1 MLPHFGHEGSVGPGW
16 SLAVDAKDNM
26 LGFGTVS
33 LPGVSEGN
41 MLEHPEFSVFVVC
54 VPAQGCV
61 WMPWDKA
68 RVFSF
73 FFFFFVS
80 VDSVY
85 NAQWLFLSL
94 EMLVF
99 GFILR
104 RDFFFSNS
112 EEKIHFKGGGKSICF
127 PFLLVCAV

>member
-1 MLPHFGHEGSVGPGW
+1 MKETCLNILNS
-16 SLAVDAKDNM
+16 
-26 LGFGTVS
+26 VS
-33 LPGVSEGN
+33 LLCACQHRAVSGC
-41 MLEHPEFSVFVVC
+41 LGTKPEFS
-54 VPAQGCV
+54 A
-61 WMPWDKA
+61 
-68 RVFSF
+68 F

-112 EEKIHFKGGGKSICF
+112 EEKYTSKEEENLFV
-127 PFLLVCAV
+127 FLFF

>member
-68 RVFSF
+68 RVFGF

-112 EEKIHFKGGGKSICF
+112 EEKYTSKEEENLFV
-127 PFLLVCAV
+127 FLFF

>member
-68 RVFSF
+68 RVFGF
-73 FFFFFVS
+73 FFFFFLS
-80 VDSVY
+80 AWIVY
-85 NAQWLFLSL
+85 IMHSGFSCLWKCWSLVLF
-94 EMLVF
+94 
-99 GFILR
+99 
-104 RDFFFSNS
+104 
-112 EEKIHFKGGGKSICF
+112 
-127 PFLLVCAV
+127 